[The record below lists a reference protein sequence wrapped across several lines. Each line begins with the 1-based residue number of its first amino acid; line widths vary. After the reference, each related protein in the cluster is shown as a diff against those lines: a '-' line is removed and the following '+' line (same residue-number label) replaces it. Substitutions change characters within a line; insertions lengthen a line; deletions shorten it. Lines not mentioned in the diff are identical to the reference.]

1 MITSKLASKFVLL
14 VAVLP
19 VAFSGCFLLY
29 GLSQRD
35 SPRGVLRAF
44 GNNNKAFVPYSQKI
58 PGTALAVDMV
68 PIQGGTFN
76 MGSETDENGHS
87 KDEGPVHEVTVA
99 PFWMAKFETTWNLYN
114 LFVERQIDRQ
124 KTTAL
129 IGTEVS
135 IDVDAVAGAT
145 PPYVDMSNG
154 MGIDGYPAVNMTQY
168 AASKFCEWLSAM
180 TGNFYRLPTEAEWE
194 YACRAGTKTAYSFGE
209 DATQIDE
216 YAWFIK
222 NSDSTSHKTGLKKP
236 NAWGLHDMHGN
247 VAEWTLD
254 KYNPEAYKVRSGRI
268 KNPFEKP
275 TKTYPKTLRGGSW
288 LDAAKGTRSA
298 ARMPSDK
305 KWKMRDPQ
313 IPKSKWWHTDAP
325 FIGFR
330 IVRPY
335 NTPDSEVQKIFW
347 K

>member
-19 VAFSGCFLLY
+19 VAFSTCFLLY
-29 GLSQRD
+29 G
-35 SPRGVLRAF
+35 F
-44 GNNNKAFVPYSQKI
+44 TNNKKPFVPYSQKI
-58 PGTALAVDMV
+58 PGTALAIDMV
-68 PIQGGTFN
+68 PIQGGTFS

-87 KDEGPVHEVTVA
+87 KDEEPVHEVTVA

-247 VAEWTLD
+247 VTEWTLD

-275 TKTYPKTLRGGSW
+275 TKTYPRTLRGGSW
-288 LDAAKGTRSA
+288 LDAAQGTRSA

-347 K
+347 KEKHIK

>member
-1 MITSKLASKFVLL
+1 MITPKLASRL
-14 VAVLP
+14 VIP

-29 GLSQRD
+29 G
-35 SPRGVLRAF
+35 F
-44 GNNNKAFVPYSQKI
+44 TNNNKAFVPYSQKI
-58 PGTALAVDMV
+58 PGTALAIDMV
-68 PIQGGTFN
+68 PIQGGTFS
-76 MGSETDENGHS
+76 MGSETHENGHS
-87 KDEGPVHEVTVA
+87 KDEAPVHEVTVA

-114 LFVERQIDRQ
+114 LFVERQIDRA
-124 KTTAL
+124 KTTAP

-254 KYNPEAYKVRSGRI
+254 KYNPEAYKERSGRI
-268 KNPFEKP
+268 GTKNPFEKP
-275 TKTYPKTLRGGSW
+275 TKTYPRTLRGGSW
-288 LDAAKGTRSA
+288 LDNAERSRSA
-298 ARMPSDK
+298 ARIPSDK

-335 NTPDSEVQKIFW
+335 NTPEPGVQKVFW
-347 K
+347 KEKHIK

>member
-14 VAVLP
+14 VA
-19 VAFSGCFLLY
+19 FSGCFLLY
-29 GLSQRD
+29 G
-35 SPRGVLRAF
+35 F
-44 GNNNKAFVPYSQKI
+44 TNNNKSFVPYSQKI
-58 PGTALAVDMV
+58 PGTALAIDMV
-68 PIQGGTFN
+68 PIQGGTFS

-87 KDEGPVHEVTVA
+87 KEEEPVHEVTVA
-99 PFWMAKFETTWNLYN
+99 PFWMAKLETTWNLYN

-124 KTTAL
+124 KTTAP
-129 IGTEVS
+129 IGIEVS

-209 DATQIDE
+209 DATKINE

-254 KYNPEAYKVRSGRI
+254 KYNPEAYKARIGRI

-275 TKTYPKTLRGGSW
+275 TKTYPRTLRGGSW
-288 LDAAKGTRSA
+288 LDAAKRTRSA
-298 ARMPSDK
+298 ARMPSNK

-335 NTPDSEVQKIFW
+335 NTPEPEVQKVFW
-347 K
+347 KEKHTN